1 MKSIK
6 GKITVIALII
16 STTCLLMLSA
26 ICYYSSKQDL
36 TQQTL
41 SKIQYQSDTY
51 SDTFDGWLKMEGK
64 LIDEMSNDL
73 ENNKVNDKATLTPY
87 FDRKIKSNK
96 EYSSLYLGLTDK
108 TFLTDS
114 VANLSVPKG
123 YDCTSRGWYKKAIEM
138 DKLIYT
144 SPYVDAITGKMV
156 ITIAKPIKV
165 NGAII
170 GVAAAD
176 IFADYL
182 TSLTKDAKSGGNSYG
197 FLLDSDKNYVVH
209 ANKDFQPSEK
219 GAINFG
225 KVLDGRFNSISQQ
238 LSKSSNT
245 VNLVKDYDGIDK
257 YYVTSKIS
265 TTDWT
270 FGFAVPKSYVTKPL
284 QSLLVTFIFS
294 IIFSCVVMIVLLV
307 LFLNKTFK
315 PLGIMIKKL
324 ERLSKGDFS
333 HNSTDVD
340 INTEDELGVLNKSIN
355 NMQSQVASLIRGIT
369 DNSQNLSAS
378 AEELSATVEE
388 LTAKT
393 LTISESI
400 NNIAGGMQD
409 SSAASE
415 QLSASIE
422 EVDLSI
428 NKLSQK
434 ALEGS
439 SNANESKERATKVK
453 NKSQNAIEE
462 TRKIYDEK
470 QNKMVKAIEA
480 GKVVNNIKIMADT
493 IASIAGQTN
502 LLALN
507 AAIEAA
513 RAGEQGRGFAVVAD
527 EVRKLAEQSSQAVTG
542 IQETIVKVQDAFKS
556 SIDTGSD
563 ILHFINTNVN
573 EQFDAYGKTGNQY
586 YNDSDFVSKMSEEI
600 AAMSEEIAATVG
612 QVNGVIQDMSQTS
625 QKSNEHSEAIKES
638 MDEATEAIKQVAITA
653 QSQAELAQKL
663 NEMVQKFSI

>member
-1 MKSIK
+1 MNSIK
-6 GKITVIALII
+6 GKITIIALII

-51 SDTFDGWLKMEGK
+51 TATFNGWLEMEGK
-64 LIDEMSNDL
+64 LIDTMSNDI
-73 ENNKVNDKATLTPY
+73 ESNKVNDKASLTPY

-96 EYSSLYLGLTDK
+96 EYSSVYLGLSNK
-108 TFLTDS
+108 TFLIDS
-114 VANLSVPKG
+114 VGSAGVPKG
-123 YDCTSRGWYKKAIEM
+123 FDCTSRGWYKKAIEM

-156 ITIAKPIKV
+156 VTIAKPVKV
-165 NGAII
+165 NGVVI

-182 TSLTKDAKSGGNSYG
+182 TGLTKNAKSGDNSYG
-197 FLLDSDKNYVVH
+197 FLIDSDNNYIVH
-209 ANKDFQPSEK
+209 ANKDFLPSEK

-225 KVLDGRFNSISQQ
+225 KVLDGRFNSISEQ
-238 LSKSSNT
+238 LGKSENT
-245 VNLVKDYDGIDK
+245 VNLVKDYDNVEK
-257 YYVTSKIS
+257 YYVTSKINA
-265 TTDWT
+265 TDWT

-284 QSLLVTFIFS
+284 QSLLITFIFS
-294 IIFSCVVMIVLLV
+294 ILFSCVVMIVLLV
-307 LFLNKTFK
+307 IFLNKTFK

-324 ERLSKGDFS
+324 ERLSTGDFS
-333 HNSTDVD
+333 Q
-340 INTEDELGVLNKSIN
+340 NTCYFNVNGKDELGLLNKSIN
-355 NMQSQVASLIRGIT
+355 NMQNEVASLIKGII

-393 LTISESI
+393 ITIRESI
-400 NNIAGGMQD
+400 NNVTDGMQD

-434 ALEGS
+434 AMEGS
-439 SNANESKERATKVK
+439 SNANGSKERATEVK
-453 NKSQNAIEE
+453 KKSKKAIDE

-470 QNKMVKAIEA
+470 QNKMLNAIEDA
-480 GKVVNNIKIMADT
+480 KIVNDIKVMADT

-513 RAGEQGRGFAVVAD
+513 RAGEQGRGFAVVAE
-527 EVRKLAEQSSQAVTG
+527 EVRKLAEQSAEAVTG
-542 IQETIVKVQDAFKS
+542 IQDTIIKVQAAFKS

-563 ILHFINTNVN
+563 ILHFINNNVN
-573 EQFDAYGKTGNQY
+573 EQFDAYGITGNQY

-625 QKSNEHSEAIKES
+625 QKSNEQSETIKEG
-638 MDEATEAIKQVAITA
+638 MDDATEAIKQIAITA

>member
-6 GKITVIALII
+6 GKITIIALVI
-16 STTCLLMLSA
+16 STTCLLMLSV
-26 ICYYSSKQDL
+26 ICYYSSKQNL
-36 TQQTL
+36 TQETL
-41 SKIQYQSDTY
+41 SKIQFQSDTY
-51 SDTFDGWLKMEGK
+51 AATFNGWLQMEGK
-64 LIDEMSNDL
+64 LVDGIGNDL
-73 ENNKVNDKATLTPY
+73 EINKINDKVTLAPY
-87 FDRKIKSNK
+87 FDRKIENNK
-96 EYSSLYLGLTDK
+96 EFSSLYLGLTNK

-114 VANLSVPKG
+114 TAKVPIG
-123 YDCTSRGWYKKAIEM
+123 FDCTSRGWYKEAIQM
-138 DKLIYT
+138 DKLIFT

-156 ITIAKPIKV
+156 VTIAKPIKV
-165 NGAII
+165 NGVIV
-170 GVAAAD
+170 GVMGAD

-182 TSLTKDAKSGGNSYG
+182 TTLTKDAKLGDNSYG
-197 FLLDSDKNYVVH
+197 FLLDSDKNFIVH
-209 ANKDFQPSEK
+209 SNKDFQPSEK

-225 KVLDGRFNSISQQ
+225 KVLDRRFSSISDQ
-238 LSKSSNT
+238 LEKNKNT
-245 VNLVKDYDGIDK
+245 VNLVKDYDNVEK
-257 YYVTSKIS
+257 YYVTSKIN

-307 LFLNKTFK
+307 LFLNNTFK

-333 HNSTDVD
+333 KDTSDFDV
-340 INTEDELGVLNKSIN
+340 NRKDELGILNKSIN
-355 NMQSQVASLIRGIT
+355 NMQNEVASLIKGIT
-369 DNSQNLSAS
+369 NNSQGLSAS

-388 LTAKT
+388 LTAKI
-393 LTISESI
+393 LTIRESI

-434 ALEGS
+434 AMDGS

-453 NKSQNAIEE
+453 NNSQKAIEE
-462 TRKIYDEK
+462 TRKIYNEK
-470 QNKMVKAIEA
+470 QDKMVKAIED
-480 GKVVNNIKIMADT
+480 GKIVNNIKVMADT

-542 IQETIVKVQDAFKS
+542 IQDTIIKVQTAFKS

-563 ILHFINTNVN
+563 ILQFINTNVN

-600 AAMSEEIAATVG
+600 AAMSEEITATVG

-625 QKSNEHSEAIKES
+625 QKSNEDSEAIKES
-638 MDEATEAIKQVAITA
+638 MDEATEAIKQVALTA
-653 QSQAELAQKL
+653 QSQAEFAQKL
-663 NEMVQKFSI
+663 NEMVQKFLI